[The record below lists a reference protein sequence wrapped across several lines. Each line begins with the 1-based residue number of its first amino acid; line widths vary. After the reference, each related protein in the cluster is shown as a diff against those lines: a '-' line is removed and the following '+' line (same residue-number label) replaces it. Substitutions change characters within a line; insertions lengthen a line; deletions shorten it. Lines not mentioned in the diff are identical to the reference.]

1 MGIKDTVTIKY
12 MKQNEIFADAFN
24 YFIYNGEQVIK
35 PDCLEEL
42 DTREIGVPYGGE
54 KGEKQPVQKARDIIK
69 TVTAMTDKRTAYL
82 LLAIENQSNIHY
94 AMPVKNLV
102 YDALQYAK
110 QVERAISSHKK
121 SGDYK
126 EAGSDEYL
134 SGFMKEDRLM
144 PVVTLTVYFGAKKWD
159 GPMCVHE
166 MFGEQDERVLALVP
180 DYKINLLA
188 PASVEENDF
197 DKFQTTL
204 KEVMK
209 FIKYSEDADK
219 LEEAVRKDEKFL
231 HLGRNEVDVL
241 NTCVSANLAV
251 HEDEEVIDV
260 CGAIQTIADRA
271 AKRATEQTRINT
283 LLDNINNLMEKM
295 GWSAEQA
302 MDMLGIPE
310 DERELLASQI
320 NS

>member
-166 MFGEQDERVLALVP
+166 MFGEQDKRVLALVP

-204 KEVMK
+204 KEVIK

-295 GWSAEQA
+295 GWSSEQA

-310 DERELLASQI
+310 DEREVLNGQL
-320 NS
+320 NC

>member
-24 YFIYNGEQVIK
+24 YFIYGGEQVIK

-54 KGEKQPVQKARDIIK
+54 KGEKQPVHKARDIIK

-166 MFGEQDERVLALVP
+166 MFGEQDERVLALVQ

-219 LEEAVRKDEKFL
+219 LEEAVSKDEKFL

-271 AKRATEQTRINT
+271 AKRATEQTRMDSIK
-283 LLDNINNLMEKM
+283 NLMEKM
-295 GWSAEQA
+295 GWSAEQS
-302 MDMLGIPE
+302 MDMLGVPE
-310 DERELLASQI
+310 NERQLLLQQI
-320 NS
+320 NSPE